1 MKQKNIYIITLS
13 LFLLLTTLNL
23 ISSEEE
29 NKDINLEIIDNNITF
44 YRDNILGR
52 GLNPVMN
59 PDGSLFEGE
68 RMEFRVKVYSPKG
81 IKEIENV
88 YVTAQENIEVYCRKQ
103 EIINNFNQIWYCSL
117 VAETPESMYGF
128 LDINLV
134 AESLSGKKVSKY
146 IGTYFFNPRVIV
158 YANPVSFTFPN
169 VSSGE
174 KIYTDFINIENKAD
188 EGSNVSLTIFVS
200 APETNNQNKCIGKKL
215 PLNSL
220 YYYAENGEYS
230 TKNDPRADKEGY
242 IQITSQEEI
251 DHNLLTTPLILD
263 HSNINEGNSMKI
275 RFRINVPS
283 NCNGSYSENIYLWSK
298 FRGGGGGFFSM
309 ININLNTSLDQ
320 IPPKANIRFNSN
332 IFEVNGFDEQG
343 NTTTTNKIICLNKN
357 NGVCSKELRRYVVKD
372 ESGNDLSLNVIYEKV
387 GNQVKITISNLKY
400 NGGKEDYEK
409 VEKNEFW
416 LYTFPNFSEKI
427 IQTLKIG
434 DKYITTSYNPTTNK
448 TKIEIKNKTG
458 SISYIKD
465 GYYNIELTTNKG
477 GLRYEIKPQQIASV
491 EPVIYEKLK
500 INDQVR
506 VYVRM
511 KNQEGLLIDDILNNL
526 DESEFKLS
534 YKSLYNFGFFG
545 NITKAGLNKVEYN
558 SNVRSINLVRSFPLS

>member
-545 NITKAGLNKVEYN
+545 NITRAGLNKVEYN
-558 SNVRSINLVRSFPLS
+558 SNVSSINLVRSFPLS

>member
-545 NITKAGLNKVEYN
+545 NITRAGLNKVEYN

>member
-558 SNVRSINLVRSFPLS
+558 SNVSSINLVRSFPLS